1 LAFSSC
7 TTTSAS
13 QHSLPC
19 CADDLLLLRRS
30 YVHFCACGKQL
41 DSRFESLG
49 AKRFADRFDVHKEDL
64 PAIDKWLSGVTAE
77 LQALQLQ
84 TFQDTGGV
92 HEPLLGAV
100 QLVILPAQKP
110 GKLIQSIFYVF
121 VTACPCEAADMAF
134 LPIYQ
139 SYIVSSQSFNC
150 ILTMQAIAQAV
161 KCRFAACQNKL
172 CMSPSH
178 TFLCQTAIYSM
189 PKTPCFVG

>member
-7 TTTSAS
+7 TTPSAS

-49 AKRFADRFDVHKEDL
+49 AKRFADRVDVHKEDL
-64 PAIDKWLSGVTAE
+64 PAIDKWLSGVTTA

-110 GKLIQSIFYVF
+110 GKLIK
-121 VTACPCEAADMAF
+121 AF
-134 LPIYQ
+134 SMFL
-139 SYIVSSQSFNC
+139 SQHVPVRL
-150 ILTMQAIAQAV
+150 LTWRSCLFTSPTLCLHSLFIA
-161 KCRFAACQNKL
+161 
-172 CMSPSH
+172 
-178 TFLCQTAIYSM
+178 Y
-189 PKTPCFVG
+189 